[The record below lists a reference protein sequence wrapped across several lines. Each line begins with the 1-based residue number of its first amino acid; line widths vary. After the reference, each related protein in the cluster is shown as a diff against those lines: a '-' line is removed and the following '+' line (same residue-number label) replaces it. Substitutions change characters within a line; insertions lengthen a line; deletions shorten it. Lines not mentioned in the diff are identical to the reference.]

1 MQFILEAIEAIF
13 TGFFG
18 MLTALI
24 KSVSSIYKVYSAFNM
39 MSFGYLLCVG
49 IGVPT
54 IFAVL
59 INHVRKNL

>member
-1 MQFILEAIEAIF
+1 MQFILKAIETIF
-13 TGFFG
+13 AGFFG

-24 KSVSSIYKVYSAFNM
+24 KSVSSIYKVYSAVNM

-49 IGVPT
+49 IGLPT

-59 INHVRKNL
+59 INCVRKKL